1 MHGVIPP
8 PPLWQGR
15 PPRQGRPPCTV
26 HAGRYSQQAGSMHP
40 TGIQFLFFLNVAL
53 VILVCV
59 NIAIS
64 WQLLRFNSLKKHF
77 PQIYRLKRFENGLGK
92 KFPDLNYFSWFWLKT
107 PCFSLIFLTG
117 KSLQIFPWFP
127 RIPWSVGT
135 LRKILHFNKA
145 RSHCDGNIIFLQIFF
160 CALVSLQ
167 CEHLHLLPWDP
178 FFFCRCHHN
187 WEQNPFQDDIKIM
200 KIMPLPQ

>member
-1 MHGVIPP
+1 
-8 PPLWQGR
+8 
-15 PPRQGRPPCTV
+15 
-26 HAGRYSQQAGSMHP
+26 MHP

-77 PQIYRLKRFENGLGK
+77 PQIYRLKKVWKWFGK
-92 KFPDLNYFSWFWLKT
+92 KIPWFEL
-107 PCFSLIFLTG
+107 FSLILAENPLFFPDFPDW
-117 KSLQIFPWFP
+117 KSLQNFPWFP

-167 CEHLHLLPWDP
+167 CEHFHLLPWDP
-178 FFFCRCHHN
+178 FFFCSCHHN
-187 WEQNPFQDDIKIM
+187 WEQNPFHDDIKIM